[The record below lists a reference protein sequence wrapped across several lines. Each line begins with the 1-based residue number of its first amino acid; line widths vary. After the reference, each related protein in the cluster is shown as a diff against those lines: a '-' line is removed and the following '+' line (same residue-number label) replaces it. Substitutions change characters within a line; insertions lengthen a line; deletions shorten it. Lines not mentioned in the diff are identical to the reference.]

1 MNLRTWQELQDE
13 PLYYDYELQVWV
25 KDGIVAEC
33 GHTAEMGMMCNAC
46 ATGGLSIAYA
56 YKMMGKTMQTATA

>member
-33 GHTAEMGMMCNAC
+33 GHAC
-46 ATGGLSIAYA
+46 ATGGLSLAYA
-56 YKMMGKTMQTATA
+56 YNVMGKTMQTATA